1 MKLLIR
7 KMLSYIIDYSLIAI
21 FGGLYL
27 FCANVFLL
35 DKATENQAVTMLVC
49 ALVTVLIITCY
60 IPTKYNGQTVGQKI
74 MKLRVENKNGKD
86 RTYLQSFLREC
97 VLKISFGIF
106 FIIFTSIY
114 FVVFNVIIN
123 HDLNN
128 ELPHDFIL
136 KTKLVAL

>member
-1 MKLLIR
+1 MKLLIK
-7 KMLSYIIDYSLIAI
+7 KMLSYIIDYGLIAI

-114 FVVFNVIIN
+114 FVVFNVIVN